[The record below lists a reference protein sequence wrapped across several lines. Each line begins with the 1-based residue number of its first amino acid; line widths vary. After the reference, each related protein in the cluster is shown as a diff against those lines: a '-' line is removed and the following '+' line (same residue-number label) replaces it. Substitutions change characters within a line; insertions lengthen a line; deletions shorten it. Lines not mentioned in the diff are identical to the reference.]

1 MLINHITNNINGGTM
16 KNLFLLCVILLIST
30 FPSIAQDTIR
40 VPLNYPIIQA
50 GIDAASNGDIVLV
63 AEGTYYE
70 NIRFR
75 GKAITVASLFLIEDS
90 TKYITNTI
98 INGSQPNNPDS
109 GSVVYFI
116 SGEDTNSVLCGFTI
130 TGGTGTIW
138 GSNSRSGGGIACR
151 NSDAKII
158 HNVIENNH
166 VVSGTPATPGGGI
179 SGGPQNDN
187 SWIIIENNIIRNNSV
202 TNTALSGEAIGGG
215 ISLTQNAR
223 IINNIIEFNTAQS
236 TDGAAIG
243 GGAAFI
249 CYQLRERYIIGNKI
263 RHNKALV
270 PTGTY
275 IEGGEGGGL
284 FVGDMPKAEIRSNDI
299 QYNEAESNN
308 GLNVPSWGGG
318 VVLVNQTNSTI
329 FSQNHISFNKAINNS
344 PCYGAGLVIWNFDIS
359 GGPQIIN
366 NIIINNTGGTCGGGL
381 FAGGYAFSTPIL
393 INNTICNNSATEGGS
408 IYIGYDV
415 SDTSRPIIINSILW
429 DNSSSI
435 FVNTNSSVDVVY
447 SDVEGDSVYPGEGNI
462 EVYPEFVD
470 TANGDYHLSD
480 ISLCIGTGID
490 SIEIGGIWF
499 YAPLN
504 DVEGNPRPDPTGSM
518 PDIGAYESPLDSP
531 VYVEKYETLIPVG
544 YALQQNYPNPFN
556 PLTRIQY
563 AISSRQFV
571 KLTIYDVLGEEIATL
586 VNEEKPVGRYEVE
599 FDASTLPSGV
609 YFYQLKAGKFIQ
621 TKKMILLK

>member
-1 MLINHITNNINGGTM
+1 M
-16 KNLFLLCVILLIST
+16 KNLNIQFVLFL
-30 FPSIAQDTIR
+30 FIALPIQPQDTIH
-40 VPLNYPIIQA
+40 VPTPYPTIQA
-50 GIDAASNGDIVLV
+50 GIDASSNGDLILV
-63 AEGTYYE
+63 DNGIYYE

-75 GKAITVASLFLIEDS
+75 GKSITVASHFIIDDS
-90 TKYITNTI
+90 ISHISNTI

-130 TGGTGTIW
+130 TGGTGTLW

-158 HNVIENNH
+158 YNIIENNY

-263 RHNKALV
+263 RHNKALA

-275 IEGGEGGGL
+275 IDGGEGGGL
-284 FVGDMPKAEIRSNDI
+284 FVGDVPKAEIRSNDI
-299 QYNEAESNN
+299 QYNETESNS

-318 VVLVNQTNSTI
+318 VVLVNQTDSTI
-329 FSQNHISFNKAINNS
+329 FSKNYIAFNKAINNS

-366 NIIINNTGGTCGGGL
+366 NIIINNTGGTRGGGL

-415 SDTSRPIIINSILW
+415 SDTSHPIIINSILW

-447 SDVEGDSVYPGEGNI
+447 SDVE
-462 EVYPEFVD
+462 
-470 TANGDYHLSD
+470 
-480 ISLCIGTGID
+480 
-490 SIEIGGIWF
+490 
-499 YAPLN
+499 
-504 DVEGNPRPDPTGSM
+504 
-518 PDIGAYESPLDSP
+518 
-531 VYVEKYETLIPVG
+531 
-544 YALQQNYPNPFN
+544 
-556 PLTRIQY
+556 
-563 AISSRQFV
+563 
-571 KLTIYDVLGEEIATL
+571 
-586 VNEEKPVGRYEVE
+586 
-599 FDASTLPSGV
+599 
-609 YFYQLKAGKFIQ
+609 
-621 TKKMILLK
+621 